1 MIDFYHGPAHM
12 LKLMSEQ
19 DLGCFGAHY
28 GDARQR
34 FLAGQQHMAPTL
46 VHAQQS
52 FPHPLPGPQQE
63 PLACD
68 VLQLGQRATP
78 QQLLVLISGTHGVEG
93 FAGSAIQC
101 DCLPLLEPAL
111 QANASLG
118 VVVIHALNPWG
129 FAWLRRYDH
138 EGIDLNRNFVDFAAS
153 LPANPDYDRL
163 HARLLAADTLTP
175 DTLPQLYPDMDLATF
190 TAAVTGG
197 QYQHRDGLFYGG
209 SAPSWSR
216 TILEEITVAPVFAS
230 AERIAVIDLHTGLGP
245 YGYGE
250 VINDH
255 SVHSD
260 GFNQALAWYGD
271 NAQSTE
277 LGESVSS
284 RKQGLLDYHWHD
296 VIQARGC
303 FVTLE
308 FGSFDRR
315 RLLTA
320 LINEQVLHNR
330 LSQSERVRD
339 IDHEAVQA
347 LKRFFYPEEHSWQQQ
362 VLFRGRQV
370 TDLALRGLLA

>member
-1 MIDFYHGPAHM
+1 M

-19 DLGCFGAHY
+19 DLDCFGAHY

-34 FLAGQQHMAPTL
+34 FLAGQQRMAPSL
-46 VHAQQS
+46 VRAQLS
-52 FPHPLPGPQQE
+52 FIHPLPGPQQE
-63 PLACD
+63 PLCCD

-101 DCLPLLEPAL
+101 DCLPLLESVL
-111 QANASLG
+111 NANASLG
-118 VVVIHALNPWG
+118 VVMIHAFNPWG

-138 EGIDLNRNFVDFAAS
+138 EGIDLNRNFVDFALP

-163 HARLLAADTLTP
+163 HARLLAADALTP
-175 DTLPQLYPDMDLATF
+175 DTLAQLYPDMDLATF
-190 TAAVTGG
+190 SAAVTGG
-197 QYQHRDGLFYGG
+197 QYRHRDGLFYGG
-209 SAPSWSR
+209 SGPSWSR
-216 TILEEITVAPVFAS
+216 TILEETTAGPAFAR
-230 AERIAVIDLHTGLGP
+230 AESIAVIDLHTGLGP

-255 SVHSD
+255 PVDSD
-260 GFNQALAWYGD
+260 GFKRALDWYGD
-271 NAQSTE
+271 NARSTE

-308 FGSFDRR
+308 FGSFDSR

-330 LSQSERVRD
+330 LSESGTVRD
-339 IDHEAVQA
+339 IDDETVQA
-347 LKRFFYPEEHSWQQQ
+347 LKRFFCPDERSWQQQ